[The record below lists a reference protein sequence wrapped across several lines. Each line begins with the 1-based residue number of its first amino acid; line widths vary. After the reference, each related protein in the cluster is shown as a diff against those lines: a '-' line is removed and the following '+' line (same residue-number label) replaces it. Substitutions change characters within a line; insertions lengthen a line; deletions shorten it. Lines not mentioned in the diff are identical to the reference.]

1 MYGFYNMFLYDFTIF
16 HMYITN
22 YTYSTRAQ
30 DDAVMPDARTCIG
43 GGQEEARHYNGIE
56 KNIHDDS

>member
-1 MYGFYNMFLYDFTIF
+1 
-16 HMYITN
+16 MYITN

-56 KNIHDDS
+56 KNTHDDS